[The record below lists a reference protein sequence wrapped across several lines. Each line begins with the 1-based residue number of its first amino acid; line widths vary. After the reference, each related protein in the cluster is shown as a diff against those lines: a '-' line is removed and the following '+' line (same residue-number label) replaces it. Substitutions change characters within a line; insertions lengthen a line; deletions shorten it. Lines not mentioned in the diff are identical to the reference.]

1 MQQFWHNTI
10 MENKRFHY
18 YKQLRSYE
26 ILIVTMA
33 TTSTATSWRTWWSWR
48 CCCIHIWRTW
58 YVASIICS
66 GASLVCVA
74 RVVALWAE
82 LHCRAIFSF
91 IHVVRNLLLLPL
103 PKTLAHF
110 WIWIRDEHC
119 IFLGIFSERTNHEVA
134 LKSVVPSVHKGFFFV
149 VPRHVPI
156 VVEISNFITS
166 SDHMCAQLV

>member
-1 MQQFWHNTI
+1 MQQFLHNTI

-26 ILIVTMA
+26 ILIVMTA

-48 CCCIHIWRTW
+48 CCCIHIWWTW

-66 GASLVCVA
+66 SASLVRVA

-82 LHCRAIFSF
+82 LHCRASLWS
-91 IHVVRNLLLLPL
+91 IHVVPNHFLLSS

-110 WIWIRDEHC
+110 WIRIRDEHC
-119 IFLGIFSERTNHEVA
+119 IFLRLFSERTNHEVA
-134 LKSVVPSVHKGFFFV
+134 LKSVVPSVHKGFLFV
-149 VPRHVPI
+149 VHEHVPI
-156 VVEISNFITS
+156 VVEISNFITC